1 MIIAERILKLAPGNQ
16 PVKLSLTAPELDN
29 GSWFCTYAIKWPDG
43 ERSIKIGGTDSMQ
56 ALVGALQ
63 LLGAEIYAS
72 KFHKDGRLSFEGRT
86 GYGIPVPSNFRPDL
100 IGDDAKYL

>member
-1 MIIAERILKLAPGNQ
+1 MVTAERILELKPGSHD
-16 PVKLSLTAPELDN
+16 VRVSVTAPVLDD
-29 GSWFCTYAIKWPDG
+29 GSWFCTYQIQWPDG
-43 ERSIKIGGTDSMQ
+43 QRAVRIGGADSMQ

-72 KFHKDGRLSFEGRT
+72 QFHKDGRLSFEGRP

-100 IGDDAKYL
+100 VGDDARFL

>member
-1 MIIAERILKLAPGNQ
+1 MIIAERLLELAPDNQ
-16 PVKLSLTAPELDN
+16 AVKISITAPELED
-29 GSWFCTYAIKWPDG
+29 GSWFSTYQIEWQDG
-43 ERSIKIGGTDSMQ
+43 TRAVKIGGADSMQ

-72 KFHKDGRLSFEGRT
+72 KLHKEGRLSFEGQS